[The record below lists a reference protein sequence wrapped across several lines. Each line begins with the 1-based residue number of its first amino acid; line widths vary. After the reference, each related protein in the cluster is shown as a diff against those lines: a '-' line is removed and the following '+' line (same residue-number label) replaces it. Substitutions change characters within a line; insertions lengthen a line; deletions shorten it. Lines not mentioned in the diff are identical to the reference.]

1 MLKKLLDKLFKKPKT
16 KMSEEMKKILEAMH
30 TLPSPENI
38 IPIARDFARQ
48 VAFIT
53 QNRKID

>member
-1 MLKKLLDKLFKKPKT
+1 MIKKLLDKLFGKPKT
-16 KMSEEMKKILEAMH
+16 KISKEMKKILDVMH
-30 TLPSPENI
+30 TPPAPGNL
-38 IPIARDFARQ
+38 IPIAREFARQ